1 MIGHDLSAD
10 YVIIGGGSAGCVLAA
25 RLSEDRDVTVVLL
38 EAGGEDT
45 NPLIHIPAGY
55 IRTMVNPAINW
66 MFETEPETSSG
77 NRRIKQPRGKVLG
90 GSSAINAMLYVR
102 GQAADYD
109 GWAQRGNAGWSYQ
122 DVLPYFRRAENAEF
136 ADDKDEFHARGGP
149 LNVANLRTHYKTL
162 DVLMDAAESCGHP
175 RNPDYNG
182 ASQDGFAPYQVTQK
196 DGLRFS
202 AKKAYLKPA
211 MHRPNLR
218 VITRAHATSLILGQ
232 AADGRPQASG
242 VRFQQ
247 HGAERT
253 VTANREVILS
263 AGAIQSPQLLELSGI
278 GDPNLLSQHGIVS
291 RHVLRGVGENFSD
304 HYISRLSWRLKS
316 NISINS
322 KARGLGLV
330 SEILKFALTRRGV
343 LTMPAGMLAGFVR
356 SREGLSGPDIQ
367 YHIANASFANPEKR
381 IFDTFP
387 GMTFGPCQL
396 RPESRGSIHINSD
409 DPLAAPLIR
418 PNYLGTD
425 EDCRVH
431 IAGMRIARKI
441 MTSDVMAPHVDNE
454 MKPGA
459 DAESDE
465 DLLAYARATGVTLYH
480 PVSTCRMGPSPDQG
494 DVVDARLRVH
504 GIDRLRVVD
513 ASIMPEL
520 VSGNTNA
527 PTIMIAE
534 KAADLIREDA
544 A

>member
-1 MIGHDLSAD
+1 MNVNDLMAD

-25 RLSEDRDVTVVLL
+25 RLSEDQNVTVILL

-136 ADDKDEFHARGGP
+136 AGDDDEFHARGGP
-149 LNVANLRTHYKTL
+149 LNVANLRTHYRTL
-162 DVLMDAAESCGHP
+162 DLLMDAAESCGHP

-182 ASQDGFAPYQVTQK
+182 ATQDGFAPYQVTQK
-196 DGLRFS
+196 NGLRFS

-211 MHRPNLR
+211 MRRPNLR
-218 VITRAHATSLILGQ
+218 VITRAHATSLILETADNGQ
-232 AADGRPQASG
+232 PQASG

-247 HGAERT
+247 HGAERN
-253 VTANREVILS
+253 VTATREVILS

-278 GDPNLLSQHGIVS
+278 GDPDLLAKHGITS
-291 RHVLRGVGENFSD
+291 RHTLKGVGENFSD
-304 HYISRLSWRLKS
+304 HYISRLSWKLKN

-322 KARGLGLV
+322 KARGFGLV

-367 YHIANASFANPEKR
+367 YHIAHASFANPEKR
-381 IFDTFP
+381 IFDSFP

-396 RPESRGSIHINSD
+396 RPESRGSIHISSD
-409 DPLAAPLIR
+409 DPFAAPLIR

-431 IAGMRIARKI
+431 VAGMRIARQI
-441 MTSDVMAPHVDNE
+441 MTSHVMTPHVDHE

-494 DVVDARLRVH
+494 DVVDERLRVH
-504 GIDRLRVVD
+504 GIERLRVVD
-513 ASIMPEL
+513 ASIMPAL

-534 KAADLIREDA
+534 KGADLIREDA